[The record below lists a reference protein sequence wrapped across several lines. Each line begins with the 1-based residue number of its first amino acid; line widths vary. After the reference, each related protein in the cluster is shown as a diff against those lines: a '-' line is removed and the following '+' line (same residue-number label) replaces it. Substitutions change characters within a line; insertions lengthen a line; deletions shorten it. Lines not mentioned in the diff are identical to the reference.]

1 MSALAS
7 GLATEEEAPMQ
18 RLLHCAE
25 ALRQLPERQSSID
38 SPIEC
43 LHPVGMPRRL
53 CFLRDGLIAGVMT
66 FKSKG
71 WPEWRAHVSSKINAH
86 GRIHPPHCRPSFH
99 FRR

>member
-1 MSALAS
+1 MSMSALAS

-25 ALRQLPERQSSID
+25 APRQLPERQSSID

-43 LHPVGMPRRL
+43 LHPVGMHALPPVL
-53 CFLRDGLIAGVMT
+53 YATVPCTVGVMT

-71 WPEWRAHVSSKINAH
+71 WPEWRAHKSVQ
-86 GRIHPPHCRPSFH
+86 R
-99 FRR
+99 